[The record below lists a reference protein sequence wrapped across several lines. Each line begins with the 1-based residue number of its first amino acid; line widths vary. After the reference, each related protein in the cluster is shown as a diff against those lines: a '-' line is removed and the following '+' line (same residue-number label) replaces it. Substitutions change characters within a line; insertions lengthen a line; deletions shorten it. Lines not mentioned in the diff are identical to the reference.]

1 MGMGFGIVLVAG
13 LTSSFILVALFFLR
27 GAFTGNALA
36 TAGAAFQI
44 LYIFYGAY
52 MLWAAAT
59 AAYRITP
66 DRLSIRFGLRRRE
79 YQWAEFESA
88 FHSRGSVPFKLT
100 FTPCTRLSNPVVLR
114 RRHGLGTVELTP
126 DNPQAFLQRLGAL
139 VPQLAQGPS
148 AL

>member
-1 MGMGFGIVLVAG
+1 V
-13 LTSSFILVALFFLR
+13 
-27 GAFTGNALA
+27 
-36 TAGAAFQI
+36 GAAFSI
-44 LYIFYGAY
+44 LCIFYGAY
-52 MLWAAAT
+52 LLWAAAT
-59 AAYRITP
+59 ASYRITP